1 MKLDDTKRLL
11 DRNLEESDPMDLLV
25 NVLEAAVELISIE
38 GNDFIWSSWSNADE
52 ALAEVRSLLARVQ
65 SGVLPERADVAILF
79 APTGPIQ
86 EVSLSS
92 GWAEAFLK
100 VAERYDYA
108 EQKLWG

>member
-38 GNDFIWSSWSNADE
+38 GMTSSGRPGLTQMRPWLKFDA
-52 ALAEVRSLLARVQ
+52 LLAQYRAASCQ
-65 SGVLPERADVAILF
+65 KRADVAILF